1 MKSPSRA
8 FTHAALGAWF
18 AVLAPTALA
27 ADLATEAMQAAY
39 GPYRVALFKT
49 NSNSQAEAQQAMAQ
63 AQTAWSKVVAQFGSK
78 PPAPYDRDTAFG
90 TTLTQ
95 VADVY
100 ASAAQQVSA
109 NQLSAAHDTLEKAR
123 DLLADVRH
131 RNQVVVY
138 SDHMNAYHAQM
149 EHVLLGGSQLL
160 SQPSGLPPLT
170 ADVGALRYL
179 ANKLSSEAPAP
190 YKSNPEF
197 VDLLQAVN
205 LSVAGL
211 QTALWAQD
219 AAAAK
224 AAMAKIKAPYSK
236 LFLKFG

>member
-1 MKSPSRA
+1 MQSLFQTCTRA
-8 FTHAALGAWF
+8 TLGAL
-18 AVLAPTALA
+18 VLTLAQSALA
-27 ADLATEAMQAAY
+27 NDPATDAMQAAY
-39 GPYRVALFKT
+39 GPYRIALFKT
-49 NSNSQAEAQQAMAQ
+49 NSNSQAEASQAMRQ
-63 AQTAWSKVVAQFGSK
+63 VQDAWGKVVAQFGSK
-78 PPAPYDRDTAFG
+78 PPAPYDRDAAFS

-100 ASAAQQVSA
+100 TTAAQQVAA
-109 NQLSAAHDTLEKAR
+109 NQLAAAHDTLEKAR
-123 DLLADVRH
+123 DLLADVR
-131 RNQVVVY
+131 RRSQVVVY

-149 EHVLLGGSQLL
+149 EHVLVGASQLL

-179 ANKLSSEAPAP
+179 ANQLSSQAPAP

-205 LSVAGL
+205 TSVTNL

-224 AAMAKIKAPYSK
+224 AAIAKIKAPYSK